1 MFCGSWPERGCI
13 PSRLSSPRDSET
25 AEFQR
30 FGILKPKRL
39 VSNPSP
45 TGRYACILQVVAEWG
60 CVPSY
65 SNPPTR
71 FRNGHFSTIRDLESE
86 TACLQSVP
94 NRENMPVSCG
104 SGPEGD
110 APSHPR
116 TVRWTWTGGSR
127 AWAVRQAPR
136 RSVGPRTTRP
146 VFDDHGT
153 TAPRGAPAEDPH
165 NTNGADRETPRKGVP
180 RSAPL
185 SVGRAA
191 IRRYPFS
198 CACAAPASPR
208 RPPPAPP
215 QPGPCP
221 ARWHRSSRW
230 RRQPW
235 RTSWRPSRT
244 CRPAWSCRTA

>member
-94 NRENMPVSCG
+94 NQENMPVSRG
-104 SGPEGD
+104 LGPEGD

-116 TVRWTWTGGSR
+116 TVRWTWTGGSHAR
-127 AWAVRQAPR
+127 AVRQAHGAPAGRVQHVPCSTTTGR
-136 RSVGPRTTRP
+136 RRRAVLRQRTRTTR
-146 VFDDHGT
+146 
-153 TAPRGAPAEDPH
+153 TARTAS
-165 NTNGADRETPRKGVP
+165 PRKGAP
-180 RSAPL
+180 RSAPP